1 MATAT
6 LIRTAPPEGRKPL
19 GVQGQQVID
28 AYRQL
33 DSVLRSRLGAGH
45 ANLFARPERK
55 SDGGF
60 DWYAAWTGEVEPL
73 GGTAPEVRAAHEAD
87 IAEKLDAIRNF
98 ARDQAGRGGAGATL
112 AEMLDRATQM
122 ARTDDAYLVGGK
134 PVLTFWGFV
143 PEDPAHAPA
152 VFNPVAA
159 LPATPVAS
167 AAALAVPATGSG
179 GWWRWLLLLLLL
191 GLLAFLTLKACEPLP
206 PQIVER
212 EVPNGDAATAL
223 DDLTKRGEELDLLLG
238 DLGRQREEQLAACIA
253 PPPEKLADLPNIPV
267 EEPKPE
273 PAPPPVT
280 AKPPVAAKPKPLPD
294 LPALPDIPATPKVQ
308 PKPAKPQTAQNACT
322 PDRQPHEAPEVVLVV
337 DASGSMDD
345 SIPGAASRMDASKRA
360 IEGLVNSMPGDVDI
374 GMVEFTD
381 CNRVERD
388 RFYSPAERGALLGRV
403 NGLSPQKGTPLAR
416 AIDRAGLVISS
427 QVDGV
432 IVVVTDGAD
441 SCQGD
446 PCAAARSLAAK
457 KPNVKINVIDI
468 SGSSSNPSAQCIAQA
483 TGGKVFQPNTAAQMK
498 TMVQQASEQP
508 DASKCP

>member
-45 ANLFARPERK
+45 ADLFARPERK

-73 GGTAPEVRAAHEAD
+73 SGAAAEVRASHEAD
-87 IAEKLDAIRNF
+87 IAEKLEAIRTF
-98 ARDQAGRGGAGATL
+98 SREQASRGGAGATL

-159 LPATPVAS
+159 LPAAPAAG
-167 AAALAVPATGSG
+167 AAALAVPVAGSG

-191 GLLAFLTLKACEPLP
+191 GLLGFLTLKACEPLP

-212 EVPNGDAATAL
+212 EVPNDDAATAL
-223 DDLTKRGEELDLLLG
+223 EDLKKRGEELDLLLG
-238 DLGRQREEQLAACIA
+238 DLSNKREEQLAACIA
-253 PPPEKLADLPNIPV
+253 PPPEKLADLPNIQI

-273 PAPPPVT
+273 PAPPPV
-280 AKPPVAAKPKPLPD
+280 AATPEP
-294 LPALPDIPATPKVQ
+294 LPALPDLPDIPETPKVQ
-308 PKPAKPQTAQNACT
+308 PRPAKPQTAQNACT
-322 PDRQPHEAPEVVLVV
+322 PDRKPHEAPEVVLVV

-345 SIPGAASRMDASKRA
+345 SIPGASSRMDASKRA
-360 IEGLVNSMPGDVDI
+360 IEGLVKSMPGDVDI

-388 RFYSPAERGALLGRV
+388 RFYTPAERGALLGRV